1 MLPGRRLRRLTSAQ
15 RLASA
20 AATGMP
26 PDESIDRAVS
36 DPEKAIRLLEVVSS
50 SLTLGWSV
58 THPVG

>member
-1 MLPGRRLRRLTSAQ
+1 MYHVNFCEIFQRMLPGRRLRRLTSAQ

-36 DPEKAIRLLEVVSS
+36 DPEGNP
-50 SLTLGWSV
+50 LT
-58 THPVG
+58 